1 MKPFVTFGTA
11 HLAILGVLL
20 ALSLGT
26 AWLARRLAEPART
39 RLGRFLGL
47 ALLGYIV
54 VAYTRQGWLGQLN
67 WHDSLPLQLCNW
79 VLIACIVT
87 LFRPSQMASELAY
100 FWGLTG
106 TFQALLTPDLRSG
119 FPAWPFFQFFWGHGV
134 IILAIAFL
142 IAGRG
147 FRPRP
152 RSVPRMFV
160 AINIYTVIAGS
171 FNWLFDWNYGYLC
184 HRPFKPSLIDHLGPW
199 PWYILSMEAI
209 ALANFWLLDLPWRL
223 FGRTRST

>member
-1 MKPFVTFGTA
+1 MKPFVTFGPP
-11 HLAILGVLL
+11 HLATLGVLL
-20 ALSLGT
+20 VLALGT
-26 AWLARRLAEPART
+26 AGLARRLVDPART

-54 VAYTRQGWLGQLN
+54 VAYTRQGWLGLLN

-87 LFRPSQMASELAY
+87 LFRPRQLASELAY

-106 TFQALLTPDLRSG
+106 TLQALLTPDLQSG

-142 IAGRG
+142 IAGRD

-152 RSVPRMFV
+152 GSVLRMFV
-160 AINIYTVIAGS
+160 AINIYTAIAGS
-171 FNWLFDWNYGYLC
+171 LNWIFDWNYGYLC

-209 ALANFWLLDLPWRL
+209 ALANFWMLDLPWKL
-223 FGRTRST
+223 IGRTRSG